1 MNTFTRIA
9 AAALIGIGFTSAASA
24 EQLGPYLVG
33 SGENLSVVY
42 PTPNANVVGGAVYAS
57 ADGSG
62 QGDSLRTIGTQN
74 AQPSRIATVTGS
86 GENLSVVYEDA
97 APATVQAAQGATQG

>member
-42 PTPNANVVGGAVYAS
+42 PTPSANVVGGAIYAQ

-74 AQPSRIATVTGS
+74 AQAGRIATVTGS

-97 APATVQAAQGATQG
+97 PPVTMQAARPGTAG

>member
-24 EQLGPYLVG
+24 QDRGPYLVG

-42 PTPNANVVGGAVYAS
+42 PTPSRNVVGGAIYAQ

-62 QGDSLRTIGTQN
+62 QGASLRAVESPN
-74 AQPSRIATVTGS
+74 AQAGRFATVVGS
-86 GENLSVVYEDA
+86 GEDLSVVYQDV
-97 APATVQAAQGATQG
+97 APAPVQVAQSGRAG

>member
-24 EQLGPYLVG
+24 QDAGPYLVG
-33 SGENLSVVY
+33 SGENLSVAY
-42 PTPNANVVGGAVYAS
+42 PMPSANVVGGASYAK

-62 QGDSLRTIGTQN
+62 QGESLRTAGARN
-74 AQPSRIATVTGS
+74 AQVGRIATVVGS
-86 GENLSVVYEDA
+86 GENLSVVYETA
-97 APATVQAAQGATQG
+97 APESMQAAQGATQG

>member
-24 EQLGPYLVG
+24 QDRGPYLVG

-42 PTPNANVVGGAVYAS
+42 PEPSGNVVGGAIYAHT
-57 ADGSG
+57 DGSG
-62 QGDSLRTIGTQN
+62 QGDSLRATETQN
-74 AQPSRIATVTGS
+74 RQDGRFATVVGS
-86 GENLSVVYEDA
+86 GENLSVVYRDA
-97 APATVQAAQGATQG
+97 APSPVQTAQTDTAG